1 MKTEHLMALTLK
13 QMMEEKSLDEIS
25 VLSICKKCK
34 VNRQTFYY
42 HFHDIFDLLT
52 LVYLDEKIDYIDRT
66 TNFYNMIECIFNYYE
81 KNQKFIDATL
91 SSAGK
96 DLFSDFLFNN
106 CYLCTWRYVNA
117 FEISKSVSQ
126 QDKKNITRFYA
137 SAFSNSI
144 VYYLVNFQ
152 NKSIEGLLRNFIFIH
167 DIDLSK
173 ILQNL
178 AKR

>member
-1 MKTEHLMALTLK
+1 MKTEHRLAQALK
-13 QMMEEKSLDEIS
+13 QMMEEKPLNEIS

-42 HFHDIFDLLT
+42 HFHDMYDLLT
-52 LVYLDEKIDYIDRT
+52 LVFLDEKIDFIDRT
-66 TNFYNMIECIFNYYE
+66 TNFYNMLECIFGYYE

-91 SSAGK
+91 SSADK

-117 FEISKSVSQ
+117 LEISKSVSS
-126 QDKKNITRFYA
+126 QDKKTVSRFYA

-144 VYYLVNFQ
+144 VYYLINFQ
-152 NKSIEGLLRNFIFIH
+152 NKSVEGLLRNFAFIH

-178 AKR
+178 VKK